1 MASNISVE
9 QLQGNKATYAVDD
22 FRKMVNYE
30 NVKNKGYVRFSL
42 GQDGKL
48 KLEKFNNKVDVPLS
62 WRSNTKAEHNR
73 AMREKFAAAL
83 AGDLKYASAGAAGR
97 IRDMVLS
104 PENGDGR
111 VDVGKALSRRDV
123 KAALEEF
130 DKVFNSPG
138 GRRSLLR
145 NFFKAAMDEVGF
157 KGDAEEFKRDFMK
170 LEKHGFDFEA
180 LEKLCEEAEDPS
192 GKKSQRERMVKGEME
207 FRTVIAQLEGLMDA
221 AKMRVG
227 IDNCLKDLA
236 RAALRKGDAFGL
248 DLKNQGGGK
257 LISDMRACLA
267 NLLAL
272 NGVKD
277 VDMAVDSRIRKALDT
292 FLEKVLPFYV
302 QDGVANVRDYAG
314 DDHAKVEEA
323 LAANFDFEEVVSLAE
338 EFVKGAAEAAKNPVS
353 AKPLNDEEY
362 GVLKS
367 TMELLVTTK
376 ETMDINGYV
385 ANAVM
390 TNAAVKADYAKK
402 LAGDVTALKTLFAR
416 EAAID
421 NFAARFV
428 IKHFARGAE
437 NVRQNDATAQD
448 KVKEFVQRQLVPA
461 LQLQY
466 GERWAGG
473 NGGYVQ
479 NGGVNEFIKSLTV
492 NIQDAVDTLKCGKD
506 LYENLFSYTLPNIIN
521 QRIDNAVQEGDR
533 MHFIGDDGHQAA
545 VSQIVRTAMAYRD
558 FSEKMVEGLTGKAVD
573 GFRKVLQK
581 QQKKGNITPDQFSA
595 LMSDFLTRMKTARA
609 NAVKRYFEGSPA
621 PVRSDNILNDV
632 KAEVQRLVQLFQ
644 EEKGRV
650 ISELSARLNT
660 AILAHSLGGVEGL
673 KAKRELMD
681 ATKAVDGVLDSLSGR
696 KPPLDPQLTG
706 PALRRGL
713 EKLYFQTV
721 DRKLNDRKV
730 SKNPVDD
737 KFVADVRAAFA
748 KAALDFVAKA
758 EKYGSRLDQ
767 ALYRKVVEVVNAQ
780 IDGEGGPVMR
790 EHAKLG
796 KADRKTLV
804 DALANDVLLAEQG
817 RVGALKERILEN
829 PEVYGKE
836 SADAVVDREFDV
848 DYTPQN
854 LVKTLVRAGKERIF
868 AFAAWIDAKD
878 DQGRTFEERLL
889 AEEKLRLQEANPK
902 VSAAEIANIAKEQAS
917 VAMQRAKD
925 FLLLYT
931 VGGRDGFEKRVK
943 KELGDAADARMKA
956 YTAFRTEFMKLAEK
970 SLDNCSSLGKETL
983 DKRLAMVLNE
993 ASRQNP
999 PPDAKIT
1006 ARAFD
1011 KMLNDMVNGI
1021 IDKNFEAYLAYS
1033 KAYTEAFEAANPVLD
1048 AKIEARTAELR
1059 ESGATDADIQFFRE
1073 TIVPVLREQME
1084 FEFAEKPEEW
1094 VGEAGREKAA
1104 KFFDDT
1110 FNAIKRDV
1118 AGIRLDPSN
1127 DREFESN
1134 LKFMLGILG
1143 FAEFMD
1149 DATTKAAVKAN
1160 VTTWLKGDGVRDL
1173 MSDMRRAVMT
1183 LRLYGRGTQ
1192 AAPAK
1197 AANET
1202 LDRFYAD
1209 LRTAVVGIQGQIL
1222 MGTFNNTQLEPALRL
1237 FELWLEK
1244 YDLPKTQI
1252 KRGNET
1258 VTLKQEAMEH
1268 FTERVRK
1275 LQQRIADEGAVPE
1288 PLLSQEYV
1296 KSFLEFINK
1305 RGTSLMLIEMRD
1317 VVKARET
1324 ERMTANSGGIFDEE
1338 AARTSQE
1345 SQNVVAAVVLNRF
1358 GLNDLLDKNME
1369 AVEKE
1374 MRAET
1379 PTVESLQRW
1388 RQDIEERF
1396 AKHMRNTNSFRMS
1409 CDSRV
1414 RQMRQLDDIV
1424 SKSQLFLLAAIRERF
1439 GGVDVVTSEKIS
1451 ENTRAGGNEG
1461 GVNVFLGA
1469 IMNNFSMQV
1478 AAKADA
1484 LQRSALRPRNPLG
1497 AQKIFATD
1505 TEGNPALSNEF
1516 RDLARACVKAACETK
1531 EFRGLVKQID
1541 KDLGIK

>member
-1 MASNISVE
+1 MATKISVE
-9 QLQGNKATYAVDD
+9 QLQGNNATYAVDD

-42 GQDGKL
+42 GSDGKL

-62 WRSNTKAEHNR
+62 WRTNTNAEHNR

-83 AGDLKYASAGAAGR
+83 AGDLKYATDTTRGR

-104 PENGDGR
+104 PVNGDDK

-123 KAALEEF
+123 MAALDEF
-130 DKVFNSPG
+130 DKVFNSPN
-138 GRRSLLR
+138 GRRSILR
-145 NFFKAAMDEVGF
+145 NFFKSAMDELGF
-157 KGDAEEFKRDFMK
+157 RGDVETFKRDFMK
-170 LEKHGFDFEA
+170 LDKHGLDFDA
-180 LEKLCEEAEDPS
+180 LEKFCEDVEDPA

-207 FRTVIAQLEGLMDA
+207 FRTVIAQLEGLLTA

-227 IDNCLKDLA
+227 IDNCLRDLA
-236 RAALRKGDAFGL
+236 RAALKKGDAFGL
-248 DLKNQGGGK
+248 DLRNQGGGK
-257 LISDMRACLA
+257 LLSDMRACLT
-267 NLLAL
+267 NLMAL
-272 NGVKD
+272 DGVKD
-277 VDMAVDSRIRKALDT
+277 VDMTVDSRIRKALDT
-292 FLEKVLPFYV
+292 FLEKVIPFYV
-302 QDGVANVRDYAG
+302 QDGIANVRDYAG
-314 DDHAKVEEA
+314 GDPAKEEEA
-323 LAANFDFEEVVSLAE
+323 LAANFDFEELVSLAE
-338 EFVKGAAEAAKNPVS
+338 EFVKGAAEAAKNPAS
-353 AKPLNDEEY
+353 AKPLTDAEY
-362 GVLKS
+362 GVLQS
-367 TMELLVTTK
+367 TMEMLVATK
-376 ETMDINGYV
+376 ESVDINGYV

-390 TNAAVKADYAKK
+390 SNAAVKADYAKQ
-402 LAGDVTALKTLFAR
+402 LAGDVVSLKTLFSR
-416 EAAID
+416 EASID

-428 IKHFARGAE
+428 MKHFARGTE
-437 NVRQNDATAQD
+437 NVRQKDVAAQD

-466 GERWAGG
+466 GERWATG
-473 NGGYVQ
+473 NGRYAQNDGVQ
-479 NGGVNEFIKSLTV
+479 EFIKSLAE
-492 NIQDAVDTLKCGKD
+492 NIQGAVDELKCGKD
-506 LYENLFSYTLPNIIN
+506 LYEKLFSYTLPNIIN

-545 VSQIVRTAMAYRD
+545 VSQIVRTALADRD
-558 FSEKMVEGLTGKAVD
+558 FTEKKVEGLTGKAVD
-573 GFRKVLQK
+573 GFRKILQK
-581 QQKKGNITPDQFSA
+581 QQKKGNITPDQFAA
-595 LMSDFLTRMKTARA
+595 LMSDFMAQMKTARA
-609 NAVKRYFEGSPA
+609 RAVARYFEGSPA
-621 PVRSDNILNDV
+621 PVRSDNTVNDV
-632 KAEVQRLVQLFQ
+632 KVEVQRLVQLFQ
-644 EEKGRV
+644 EEKGKV
-650 ISELSARLNT
+650 ISELSSRLNT

-681 ATKAVDGVLDSLSGR
+681 ATKAVDDVVNSLSGR

-721 DRKLNDRKV
+721 DEKLNARKV

-748 KAALDFVAKA
+748 KLALDFLAKA
-758 EKYGSRLDQ
+758 EKYAGRLDQ
-767 ALYRKVVEVVNAQ
+767 ALYRKVVEVVNSQ
-780 IDGEGGPVMR
+780 IDEGGPVLR

-804 DALANDVLLAEQG
+804 DALANDVILAEQG

-829 PEVYGKE
+829 PEIYGKE

-848 DYTPQN
+848 DYTQQN
-854 LVKTLVRAGKERIF
+854 LAKTMIRACKERIF

-878 DQGRTFEERLL
+878 DQGRTFEEKLVL
-889 AEEKLRLQEANPK
+889 DEKQRLQDANPK
-902 VSAAEIANIAKEQAS
+902 VSAAEIANIVKQPAAD
-917 VAMQRAKD
+917 AMKRAND

-931 VGGRDGFEKRVK
+931 VGGKGGFEKRVK
-943 KELGDAADARMKA
+943 KELEDATNARMKA
-956 YTAFRTEFMKLAEK
+956 YTAFRTEFLKLAQT

-993 ASRQNP
+993 ASAQNP

-1011 KMLNDMVNGI
+1011 KMLSDMVNGI

-1033 KAYTEAFEAANPVLD
+1033 KAYTEAFEAANPVLN
-1048 AKIEARTAELR
+1048 AKVEARTAELK
-1059 ESGATDADIQFFRE
+1059 ETGATDADIQFFRE
-1073 TIVPVLREQME
+1073 TIVPSLREQME
-1084 FEFAEKPEEW
+1084 FEFSEKPEEW
-1094 VGEAGREKAA
+1094 LGEAGKDKAA
-1104 KFFDDT
+1104 RFFDNA
-1110 FNAIKRDV
+1110 FNAIKRDIV
-1118 AGIRLDPSN
+1118 GIRLDPSN
-1127 DREFESN
+1127 DREFEGN
-1134 LKFMLGILG
+1134 LKFMLEILG

-1149 DATTKAAVKAN
+1149 DGNTKAAVKAN
-1160 VTTWLKGDGVRDL
+1160 VTTWLKGDGVKDL
-1173 MSDMRRAVMT
+1173 VSDMRRAVMT
-1183 LRLYGRGTQ
+1183 LRTYGRGTQ

-1209 LRTAVVGIQGQIL
+1209 LRSAVVGIQGQIL
-1222 MGTFNNTQLEPALRL
+1222 MGTFNKVQLEPALKL
-1237 FELWLEK
+1237 FELWLEQ

-1252 KRGNET
+1252 KRGNEN

-1268 FTERVRK
+1268 FTEHVRD
-1275 LQQRIADEGAVPE
+1275 LQKRIADEGAVPE
-1288 PLLSQEYV
+1288 PLLSQKYI

-1324 ERMTANSGGIFDEE
+1324 ERMTANSGGVFDEE
-1338 AARTSQE
+1338 AARTSHE
-1345 SQNVVAAVVLNRF
+1345 SQNVIAAVVANKF
-1358 GLNDLLDKNME
+1358 GLNNLLDKNME
-1369 AVEKE
+1369 IVEKE

-1414 RQMRQLDDIV
+1414 RQMRQLDEIV
-1424 SKSQLFLLAAIRERF
+1424 AKSQLFLLNAIGERF
-1439 GGVDVVTSEKIS
+1439 GGENLMTSGRIS
-1451 ENTRAGGNEG
+1451 AATRDGGREG
-1461 GVNVFLGA
+1461 GVSAFLGA
-1469 IMNNFSMQV
+1469 MMNNFSVQV
-1478 AAKADA
+1478 TEKAAA
-1484 LQRSALRPRNPLG
+1484 LQRTAIKLRNPLG
-1497 AQKIFATD
+1497 SQMIFATD

-1516 RDLARACVKAACETK
+1516 RNLARACVKAACETK
-1531 EFRGLVKQID
+1531 EFRGLVRQID
-1541 KDLGIK
+1541 KDLGTR